1 MGSYLTVNP
10 KDKVIIMARANRQLK
25 ILDII
30 SKHDIDT
37 QEDLVDYLRQEG
49 LNVTQ
54 ATISRD
60 IKDMGIIKT
69 LASDGRH
76 YKYAAQQQ
84 KETNAA
90 DKYLNMFK
98 NTVISIRSSG
108 NLIVLRTEVGSAGP
122 AAELIDKLAYDE
134 VLGVVAGDNTI
145 FVAVDGVEHVDT
157 VRRRLEDLLEA
168 NRLFN

>member
-49 LNVTQ
+49 FNVTQ

-122 AAELIDKLAYDE
+122 AAELIDKLSYDE